1 MFSGYVMIATFAMG
15 EKYSNETKTLICSVA
30 FLYQKE
36 INWNKRNQSP
46 TSHCDMIFLID
57 FLSSALW
64 VLPHQQSLH
73 IRIYDLIGSKNIV
86 TIRYIM
92 PKGVMIA
99 IKNVIQNHKA
109 KYIFWLMLFWVSI
122 HKWFLFSWPPAVPTS
137 GTVQLKNMNV

>member
-1 MFSGYVMIATFAMG
+1 MSLSLSFLLSSKWGFPNSLINDLKKYILTF
-15 EKYSNETKTLICSVA
+15 L
-30 FLYQKE
+30 L
-36 INWNKRNQSP
+36 NWNKTNQSP

-109 KYIFWLMLFWVSI
+109 KYIFWLILFWVSI

-137 GTVQLKNMNV
+137 GTEQLKNMNV